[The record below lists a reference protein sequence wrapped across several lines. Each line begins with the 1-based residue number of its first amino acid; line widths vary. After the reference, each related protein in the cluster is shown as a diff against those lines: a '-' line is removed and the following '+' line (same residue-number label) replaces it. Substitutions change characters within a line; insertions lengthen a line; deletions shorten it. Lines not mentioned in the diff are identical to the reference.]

1 MSRTSALMAGRR
13 MAEEAMID
21 TCRATYEGPPVL
33 DENTGEV
40 SAQPIVRF
48 ISPCKLSV
56 GSLGSLIPTSRER
69 RAGGRE
75 VTELR
80 LILYLPMDA
89 PPVQPNDIVEIIA
102 IGDPSDP
109 QLLGRKV
116 RVVAPVGQ
124 TFSTQRRFSVEEVIA

>member
-1 MSRTSALMAGRR
+1 MSRTSALMAGRK

-21 TCRATYEGPPVL
+21 TCRVSYLGTPVL
-33 DENTGEV
+33 DEDTGQVTPAET
-40 SAQPIVRF
+40 VRF
-48 ISPCKLSV
+48 TSRCKLSV

-89 PPVQPNDIVEIIA
+89 PPVHPNDIVEIIE

-109 QLLGRKV
+109 SLLGRRV

-124 TFSTQRRFSVEEVIA
+124 TFSTQRRFSVEEVLA